1 MYDVY
6 LYELRIIIT
15 VENRQHERLDFLKFD

>member
-15 VENRQHERLDFLKFD
+15 VENTQRESLDFLKFD